1 LKSGKDQDVS
11 KAESIRRPTLALE
24 GLTDLRSVLTS
35 EGFSKRDEE
44 FETEAD
50 RALSQRPLFTIRA
63 RLILAFSS
71 FFLLCLG
78 ITLWTI
84 AMVADVQE
92 RILFLDVVGDYEAEI
107 QQARRFEK
115 NYLLYGTNLDDA
127 REHVSNAQRL
137 TVQNTD
143 RFLGVVGEESLLTM
157 NQHVGSYLHLL
168 DALEEAEDPEER
180 VKVETELRD
189 HGAIMVF
196 LAQDFLNKERQLVH
210 SRLSLAR
217 TVPFIILIALFLF
230 MFFVVYFLLRH
241 ILGRLSRFMK
251 YTQRI
256 ATGDFTPI
264 TPTRK
269 FRDEFS
275 ELALMI
281 NRMVRDLDRQHRVL
295 LESHKLRAMGTLVAG
310 VAHELNNPL
319 NNIMLTASLMKD
331 EFDELE
337 ESEKQEMLQD
347 LIGQAER
354 SKRTVRNLL
363 DFARESETKVEPL
376 HVKELLN
383 ETIQLL
389 RNQLRVKKI
398 RLSTKLPELLPPV
411 HGDRQL
417 LSQVFMNLILNAID
431 VLPEKGE
438 IEISTDAERQ
448 NGFLAVDIKDNGPGM
463 PGHVVTQVFDP
474 FFTTKP
480 QGKGTGLGLS
490 VSRGIVRKLGGYLLV
505 DSKLHEG
512 TTFTVLL
519 PITTI
524 PSEISAPGGKEF
536 TAKESEVSAS

>member
-1 LKSGKDQDVS
+1 MKSSKDRDEN
-11 KAESIRRPTLALE
+11 KAESNPSPSFVLE
-24 GLTDLRSVLTS
+24 DSPDLRSVLTS
-35 EGFSKRDEE
+35 EGFSKKDEE
-44 FETEAD
+44 FETAAD
-50 RALSQRPLFTIRA
+50 RALQQRPLFTIRA
-63 RLILAFSS
+63 RLVLAFSIV
-71 FFLLCLG
+71 FLLCLAV
-78 ITLWTI
+78 TLWSI
-84 AMVADVQE
+84 AVTADVQE
-92 RILFLDVVGDYEAEI
+92 RILFLDVAGDYEAEI

-115 NYLLYGTNLDDA
+115 NYLLYGQNLDDA
-127 REHVSNAQRL
+127 REHVQNAQRL

-143 RFLGVVGEESLLTM
+143 RFLGVVGEESLLQM
-157 NQHVGSYLHLL
+157 NQHIGSYLHLL
-168 DALEEAEDPEER
+168 DALEKAETPEDR
-180 VKVETELRD
+180 VGVETELRD
-189 HGAIMVF
+189 HGALMVF
-196 LAQDFLNKERQLVH
+196 LAQGFLTKERELVH

-217 TVPFIILIALFLF
+217 TIPFVFLGVIL
-230 MFFVVYFLLRH
+230 VVMVLVVIFLLRH
-241 ILGRLSRFMK
+241 ILGRLTRFMK

-256 ATGDFTPI
+256 GTGDFTPI

-269 FRDEFS
+269 YRDEFS
-275 ELALMI
+275 ELAVMI
-281 NRMVRDLDRQHRVL
+281 NHMVRDLERQHRVL
-295 LESHKLRAMGTLVAG
+295 MESHKLRAMGTLVAG

-319 NNIMLTASLMKD
+319 NNIMLTASLLNE
-331 EFDELE
+331 EFDDLD

-354 SKRTVRNLL
+354 SKKTVRNLL

-376 HVKELLN
+376 HVKELLD

-398 RLSTKLPELLPPV
+398 RLSAKLPKLLPAV

-438 IEISTDAERQ
+438 IEIATDTERR
-448 NGFLAVDIKDNGPGM
+448 NGFLAVDIRDNGPGM
-463 PGHVVTQVFDP
+463 PGHVVAQIFDP

-490 VSRGIVRKLGGYLLV
+490 VSRGIVRKLDGYLLV
-505 DSKLHEG
+505 DTKLHEG

-524 PSEISAPGGKEF
+524 PSEISAPGEKAI
-536 TAKESEVSAS
+536 TARESEVSAS